1 VRAVRRRSDRVMSAA
16 SRSRADTVEQ
26 GLGDAVGLFEGGKV
40 ARKGERVRLRVSNGV
55 SYPRNE
61 QFSSKQATLY
71 AYLQGFCE
79 KPSGRTRT
87 VDPLLTMEDWSF
99 CYATQEKRLVAR
111 FPCNW
116 AGLSVRC
123 TLPLEAPEPPWKS
136 SNLSPEPSPNGAR
149 SRGPRWGLAVK
160 SQDVV

>member
-87 VDPLLTMEDWSF
+87 VDPLLTMRSKPQPVAASGNGFAPDQAVFALPESRTF
-99 CYATQEKRLVAR
+99 ATGCA
-111 FPCNW
+111 P
-116 AGLSVRC
+116 SV
-123 TLPLEAPEPPWKS
+123 P
-136 SNLSPEPSPNGAR
+136 
-149 SRGPRWGLAVK
+149 
-160 SQDVV
+160 

>member
-1 VRAVRRRSDRVMSAA
+1 MSAA

-99 CYATQEKRLVAR
+99 CYTANEQRLLVR
-111 FPCNW
+111 FPCNT
-116 AGLSVRC
+116 AISFARRTPSSKRL
-123 TLPLEAPEPPWKS
+123 EPPRKTL
-136 SNLSPEPSPNGAR
+136 NLSPKPVPKK
-149 SRGPRWGLAVK
+149 VI
-160 SQDVV
+160 

>member
-87 VDPLLTMEDWSF
+87 VDPLLTMEVPMRYWRTRPGTRGQVCPANCPFSL
-99 CYATQEKRLVAR
+99 CLECPRVPAR
-111 FPCNW
+111 VQTDVPVW
-116 AGLSVRC
+116 YPRGVVR
-123 TLPLEAPEPPWKS
+123 
-136 SNLSPEPSPNGAR
+136 
-149 SRGPRWGLAVK
+149 
-160 SQDVV
+160 